1 MNILLKKQTKG
12 RYICTHLTVIIQNS
26 LPKSH
31 RCVLVLVMKVHLCT
45 QNGKA
50 YDHNRTAFKS
60 NEVELMKNQLPNK
73 WLFASSSRYLVLKGQ
88 QVPDE

>member
-1 MNILLKKQTKG
+1 
-12 RYICTHLTVIIQNS
+12 
-26 LPKSH
+26 
-31 RCVLVLVMKVHLCT
+31 MKVHLCT

-60 NEVELMKNQLPNK
+60 NEVELIKNQLPNK